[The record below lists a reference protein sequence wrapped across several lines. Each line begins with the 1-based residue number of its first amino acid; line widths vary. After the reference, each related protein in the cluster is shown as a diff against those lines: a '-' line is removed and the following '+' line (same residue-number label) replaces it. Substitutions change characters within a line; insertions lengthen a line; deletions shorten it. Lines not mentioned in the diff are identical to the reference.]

1 MKPVII
7 CFVAGSL
14 LLTGCTPKQG
24 ESAAEAIG
32 TIQEAAEVT
41 LEKESETEEETAQEE
56 TTEEIAKETAKET
69 AKEET
74 EETTEEVVKDPEVLF
89 FDTFFKDRGNR
100 GFLYSEYKQ
109 PQDINL
115 DELYY
120 TGAGLEQHS
129 MEEEERTAYEEAS
142 GWRIQYDMIRLTAG
156 QINQHLQEK
165 TGLTLKQMN
174 TKFENWIYLP
184 DYDCYYFQV
193 SDTNDIFD
201 ECTEVIH
208 LDSSTVQVKYNCI
221 DKKSGVVTL
230 KKQGEEYLFLA
241 NEYEEVFKYSDR
253 QEKISLND
261 SWEYSE
267 FSKISTGTAVLYHT
281 NRKEPKEIVVCVNA
295 GHGTEGGGS
304 VKTSCHPD
312 QSPKVTG
319 GSTGAGAYTAA
330 AVSAGTTFL
339 DGTPEAQVTLAAAKK
354 LRNRLLQK
362 GYDVLMIR
370 DSEDV
375 QLDNIA
381 RTVLANNNADCH
393 IALHWDSTENDKGA
407 FFMGVPDI
415 ASYRLMEP
423 VASHW
428 EEHELLGECLITG
441 LEKGGIKIFSEG
453 RMAMDLTQTS
463 YSAIPSVDIELG
475 DRASGH
481 SGEQLDKLA
490 DGLAQGIDLFFEQ

>member
-7 CFVAGSL
+7 CFLTGSL
-14 LLTGCTPKQG
+14 LLAGCAPKQG
-24 ESAAEAIG
+24 EETTKAVETNQLIAEA
-32 TIQEAAEVT
+32 T
-41 LEKESETEEETAQEE
+41 LEKENEAARETAEEEPTEEITKETAKQEPEE
-56 TTEEIAKETAKET
+56 TTEETK
-69 AKEET
+69 
-74 EETTEEVVKDPEVLF
+74 KDPEVLF
-89 FDTFFKDRGNR
+89 FDTFFEDRGNW
-100 GFLYSEYKQ
+100 GFLCSEYEK
-109 PQDINL
+109 PQNINL

-120 TGAGLEQHS
+120 AGAGLEQHS
-129 MEEEERTAYEEAS
+129 MEEEERAAYEEAS
-142 GWRIQYDMIRLTAG
+142 GWRIQYDMIRLNTS

-165 TGLTLKQMN
+165 TGLTLEQMN
-174 TKFENWIYLP
+174 TKLENWVYLP

-193 SDTNDIFD
+193 SDTNNMFD

-208 LDSSTVQVKYNCI
+208 LDSNTVQVKYNRI
-221 DKKSGVVTL
+221 DRRSGVVTL
-230 KKQGEEYLFLA
+230 KKQGGGYLFLA
-241 NEYEEVFKYSDR
+241 NKYEEVLEYSDK

-261 SWEYSE
+261 SWEYGE

-281 NRKEPKEIVVCVNA
+281 NNKEPKKIVVCVNA

-304 VKTSCHPD
+304 VKTPCHPD
-312 QSPKVTG
+312 QTPKVTG

-330 AVSAGTTFL
+330 AVSGGTTFL

-381 RTVLANNNADCH
+381 RTVLANNNGDCH

-415 ASYRLMEP
+415 ASYRSMEP

-428 EEHELLGECLITG
+428 TEHESLGKSLIAG

-463 YSAIPSVDIELG
+463 YSTIPSVDIELG
-475 DRASGH
+475 DRASDH

-490 DGLAQGIDLFFEQ
+490 DGLAQGIDLFFEQQDK